1 MSRKRQKK
9 EKQTIDKALPQSSY
23 QFILSLMILADI
35 VVTVVISLILS
46 VIFNRVLGLSF
57 AFSLIIWPI
66 IISLVIGSILTFFVS
81 RIFFTP
87 MARLSRS
94 MRRVA
99 SGNFNIYLDT
109 NSRIHEIRDIYNSF
123 NLMVRELSA
132 TEILQTDF
140 VSNVSHEIKTPVN
153 AIEGYTTLLQDNS
166 LTDTERQGYIDKILF
181 NTERLSELVGNILL
195 LSRIDSHAI
204 QAKPSRFRLDEQI
217 RASIVLL
224 EPKWSEKNIEFDVE
238 LEEIEYTGNEGLLHH
253 VWNNLIG
260 NAIKFDPKDGFI
272 RIRLRRINSSIVF
285 TIDDNGPGIPAGAQN
300 HIFEKF
306 YQSDSSHKSEGSGLG
321 LALVKHILDVS
332 GGTVSTE
339 NLPEGGCRFTVVL
352 K

>member
-1 MSRKRQKK
+1 MRHNHNK
-9 EKQTIDKALPQSSY
+9 EEKTKEGTLPPSSY

-35 VVTVVISLILS
+35 LVTVVISVILS
-46 VIFNRVLGLSF
+46 VILNRVLGLSF

-66 IISLVIGSILTFFVS
+66 IISLVIGGILTFVVS
-81 RIFFTP
+81 KIFFSP
-87 MARLSRS
+87 MARLSNS

-99 SGNFNIYLDT
+99 GGNFSIYLDT
-109 NSRIHEIRDIYNSF
+109 NSRIHEIRDIYASF

-140 VSNVSHEIKTPVN
+140 VSNVSHEIKTPIN
-153 AIEGYTTLLQDNS
+153 AIEGYTTLLQDSS
-166 LTDTERQGYIDKILF
+166 LTDEERQGYTDKILF

-195 LSRIDSHAI
+195 LSRVDSHAI
-204 QAKPSRFRLDEQI
+204 QTKPSKYRLDEQI
-217 RASIVLL
+217 RGSIVLL
-224 EPKWSEKNIEFDVE
+224 EPKWSEKNIDFDVE
-238 LEEIEYTGNEGLLHH
+238 LEELEYIGNEGLLYH

-260 NAIKFDPKDGFI
+260 NAIKFDPQDGFI
-272 RIRLRRINSSIVF
+272 RIRLKRINNLIVF
-285 TIDDNGPGIPAGAQN
+285 TVDDNGPGIPAGAQN

-306 YQSDSSHKSEGSGLG
+306 YQSDSSHKSEGNGLG
-321 LALVKHILDVS
+321 LALVKQILDVS

-352 K
+352 R

>member
-1 MSRKRQKK
+1 MEHNHNK
-9 EKQTIDKALPQSSY
+9 EKQAKESTLSPSSY
-23 QFILSLMILADI
+23 QFILSLLILADI
-35 VVTVVISLILS
+35 LVTVVISVILS
-46 VIFNRVLGLSF
+46 LIMNRVLGLSF

-66 IISLVIGSILTFFVS
+66 IISLVVGSILTFFVS
-81 RIFFTP
+81 KIFLSP
-87 MARLSRS
+87 MAQLSRS

-99 SGNFNIYLDT
+99 GGNFSIYLDT
-109 NSRIHEIRDIYNSF
+109 KSKIHEIRDIYNSF

-140 VSNVSHEIKTPVN
+140 VSNVSHEIKTPIN
-153 AIEGYTTLLQDNS
+153 AIEGYTTLLQDSS
-166 LTDTERQGYIDKILF
+166 LTDEERQGYTDKILY

-204 QAKPSRFRLDEQI
+204 QAKPSRYRLDEQI

-224 EPKWSEKNIEFDVE
+224 EPKWSEKNIDFDVE
-238 LEEIEYTGNEGLLHH
+238 LDELEYIGNEGLLHH

-260 NAIKFDPKDGFI
+260 NAIKFDPVDGFI
-272 RIRLRRINSSIVF
+272 RIRLKQVNNLIVF

-300 HIFEKF
+300 HVFEKF
-306 YQSDSSHKSEGSGLG
+306 YQSDSSHKSEGNGLG

-332 GGTVSTE
+332 GGSVSTE

-352 K
+352 R